1 MKIGILKIW
10 IAVLGISMLVLTSCQ
25 QKSVKNEAKDLRAN
39 LNRMEKELMQGNQT
53 LDLVKGDSM
62 VVMYKKFAVQYPN
75 DTMAVEYLFRAAE
88 IEMGMDKNQ
97 ECIATLNDI
106 QRMYPNSEKIPLLLQ
121 FKAFV
126 YDDKFKAYN
135 KARACLDELIEKYP
149 DNVLV
154 ENAKAY
160 RNMIGKDPNEMF
172 QELDTTQTTN

>member
-1 MKIGILKIW
+1 MKIGILKTW
-10 IAVLGISMLVLTSCQ
+10 VAVLSISMLVLTSCEQ
-25 QKSVKNEAKDLRAN
+25 TSVKNEAKDMRSE
-39 LNRMEKELMQGNQT
+39 LNRLEKELMQGNQT

-62 VVMYKKFAVQYPN
+62 VVLYKKFAVKYPN
-75 DTMAVEYLFRAAE
+75 DSMSVEYLFRAAE
-88 IEMGMDKNQ
+88 IEMGMDKNE
-97 ECIATLNDI
+97 ECIATLNNI
-106 QRMYPNSEKIPLLLQ
+106 QRLYPNSEKIPLLLQ

-135 KARACLDELIEKYP
+135 KARACLDELIENYP

-172 QELDTTQTTN
+172 QELDTTQTAN